1 MARLATGALRR
12 LGAAPRPAFAT
23 TKLVVGAARAAAPLT
38 TPLRGLSSIQAQP
51 SPASSIE
58 QRFAPILRVLG
69 YYGKDSTRAR
79 QAEKLFRACAVQATH
94 PIWAKRGAVKTKQF
108 RPQHAVLFA
117 HVWMLHRALEETES
131 LGRKEARLL
140 QEAVFDEL
148 WEDTTARI
156 RVTGVNEI
164 SVNKHLGDV
173 QKYSFAAAL
182 EYDNAVAIEDEAES
196 SDALAAAVWRHV
208 YLASDDLSVEHCVDV
223 ATYVKRQLDVVRK
236 LGADELRDGDVDWT
250 LPQWR

>member
-12 LGAAPRPAFAT
+12 LGGGPRPALGLA
-23 TKLVVGAARAAAPLT
+23 AARAAAPLT

-117 HVWMLHRALEETES
+117 HVWVLHRALEETEA

-223 ATYVKRQLDVVRK
+223 ATYVKRQLDIVRK

>member
-23 TKLVVGAARAAAPLT
+23 TKLVGAA
-38 TPLRGLSSIQAQP
+38 RGLSSIPAQP
-51 SPASSIE
+51 SPVSLE
-58 QRFAPILRVLG
+58 EKFAPLLRVLG

-79 QAEKLFRACAVQATH
+79 QAEALFRACAVQATH
-94 PIWAKRGAVKTKQF
+94 PVWAKRGAVKTKQF

>member
-1 MARLATGALRR
+1 MARLATGALRH
-12 LGAAPRPAFAT
+12 LGAAPRPALAT
-23 TKLVVGAARAAAPLT
+23 TKLVGAARAAA
-38 TPLRGLSSIQAQP
+38 TPLRGLSSAIQRTQP
-51 SPASSIE
+51 SPVSSIE
-58 QRFAPILRVLG
+58 EKFAPLLRVLG

-117 HVWMLHRALEETES
+117 HVWVLHRALEETEA

>member
-12 LGAAPRPAFAT
+12 FGAAPALAAAPRPALA
-23 TKLVVGAARAAAPLT
+23 AARAL
-38 TPLRGLSSIQAQP
+38 PLRGLSSIQAQP
-51 SPASSIE
+51 PPVSSIE
-58 QRFAPILRVLG
+58 EKFAPLLRVLG

-94 PIWAKRGAVKTKQF
+94 PVWAKRGAVKTKQF

-117 HVWMLHRALEETES
+117 HVWVLHRALEETEA